1 MRWILGFVLCGML
14 ASPAYAFDPKGFTPA
29 WELPWQD
36 DWVTAVAFSGPNRLI
51 AGNERGAILLYELP
65 EKPGAD
71 MPKPARQ
78 FEGHTNGI
86 TKLLVTPDGKWL
98 LSASKD
104 KSIRLWNL
112 EAVST
117 KKGQVILD
125 SKVRER
131 AAKKNG
137 GKLPPLIPPVD
148 VTVQPADRMLSE
160 HSEWVNGFALSGDGS
175 TLLSGDDAGNVLAW
189 DRPTMTVR
197 TRWKTK
203 GWIFALA
210 ASPEGKQAVVTERI
224 PLVFDSGRYSAFKVW
239 NVAKAEAEKD
249 LTAVVKESLEAA
261 AYSPDGK
268 LIAVGRGGEAEAGK
282 IWIFESDGF
291 KKKHEMTGH
300 LGGVNDLRFTGD
312 GKHLISCGRDTLVRI
327 WNVADGKQVS
337 ELGKSRGG
345 QFKDILHSV
354 ALSSDERW
362 IAAGDMAGMIQVWHA
377 KP

>member
-1 MRWILGFVLCGML
+1 MRLLLALILLAWSS
-14 ASPAYAFDPKGFTPA
+14 ASPARAFDPKAFAPA

-36 DWVTAVAFSGPNRLI
+36 DWVTAVAFAGPNRLI
-51 AGNERGAILLYELP
+51 AGNERGSILLYELP
-65 EKPGAD
+65 EKPGTD
-71 MPKPARQ
+71 MPRPIRQ

-86 TKLLVTPDGKWL
+86 TKLLVTPDAKWL

-112 EAVST
+112 DAAPT

-125 SKVRER
+125 AKIRER
-131 AAKKNG
+131 AAKKTG
-137 GKLPPLIPPVD
+137 GKLPPLVPPAEVLI
-148 VTVQPADRMLSE
+148 QPAERVLSE
-160 HSEWVNGFALSGDGS
+160 HTEWINGFSLSADGA

-210 ASPEGKQAVVTERI
+210 ASPDGKQAVVTERI
-224 PLVFDSGRYSAFKVW
+224 PLVFDSGRYAALKVW
-239 NVAKAEAEKD
+239 NVAKSEAEKD
-249 LTAVVKESLEAA
+249 LTPVVKEAVEAA
-261 AYSPDGK
+261 TYSPDGK
-268 LIAVGRGGEAEAGK
+268 WFAVGRGGEAEAGK

-300 LGGVNDLRFTGD
+300 LGGVNDLRFTAD
-312 GKHLISCGRDTLVRI
+312 SKHLVSCGRDTLVRI

-345 QFKDILHSV
+345 QFKDILHAV

-377 KP
+377 K